1 MDEPPRAVTA
11 AAARAA
17 RKSPAEGPEAAG
29 AGRAMREEEERAAH
43 WGERRAARER
53 DRSASPPPPAGH
65 ASSYKQF
72 KFRAGAK
79 QYAEASLGANGYPGI
94 VKAAD
99 WPGWR
104 LRRQAVAPD
113 QLPPAEELDRTAAPD
128 AYDRRHGPPDA
139 WEGVADAE
147 LDRARTPTPPVVLNA
162 APPPIPN
169 DGSFLATMKR
179 RFAAARA
186 APEPAAP
193 IANDGSF
200 LDTMKR
206 RFAAARGEEPAA
218 PPAPPAPAADEDAS
232 DAAEPAGDAVPEVT
246 VRSSSESDGSGRP
259 PPKKRKR
266 RAASPPPGAAVSA
279 PPSPPDAPAP
289 ARPRSRDP
297 SPGRRFMRPSE
308 LFAQDNRAAVRAE
321 HPGDLERAVRNRLSE
336 MWRSADAATREAY
349 VDRAKTLRE
358 RARSASRDGD
368 DDAAAPAPAPA
379 APPPRAPKHAPAG
392 GLGSPFDQA
401 SDISNGG
408 RIAVGAAVEAAPH
421 AFGAN
426 FVKRVGTEARYRGT
440 VVERGADDVVD
451 GLRNSLT
458 DRVWRVRYD
467 DDGLIWATPERFLSV
482 VEALPVP
489 EPAPEA
495 EPEPEAPPEAA
506 PAPAAPPAPKRRR
519 ASKKGPP
526 RDPRVVAGAR
536 VRTPT
541 GAAGVVV
548 AVQANGWVTVRLD
561 VAVRLS
567 RGVKRERGFRGNELR
582 PVDDDDVEDEEA
594 APAAPTAGDAESDV
608 YDAAEARRTA
618 EELAVLEAEDLG
630 RDVLRPPQPDAPPRR
645 VAAGDGTA
653 SYGVGDRVQVLHFKG
668 KPTGAVVALRT
679 PGYDV
684 RLDHSGIVWPLS
696 ATVLVP
702 GAPDTPPRRPSPP
715 SSPEPSPDYRVRR
728 TLPTGR
734 APPPPPPVFHSTAP
748 RSPASWVP
756 ERVEEIAWSDK
767 GEAVFSPGP
776 GRKRSISFGDEG
788 RLDVDLICVPV
799 GVERPRPPCKACEGR
814 HVAHTCGKAR
824 GKRGR
829 KKKN

>member
-17 RKSPAEGPEAAG
+17 RESPGEGPEAAG

-79 QYAEASLGANGYPGI
+79 QYAEDEASLGANGYPGI

-147 LDRARTPTPPVVLNA
+147 LDRARTPTPPVVLDA
-162 APPPIPN
+162 VPPPIPN

-186 APEPAAP
+186 EPAAP

-206 RFAAARGEEPAA
+206 RFAAARGEAPAA
-218 PPAPPAPAADEDAS
+218 PPPPPAPAADEDAS

-289 ARPRSRDP
+289 APAPARPRSRDP

-336 MWRSADAATREAY
+336 MWRSADAATRERY

-368 DDAAAPAPAPA
+368 DGDAAAPAPAPA

-467 DDGLIWATPERFLSV
+467 DDGLIWATPERFLS
-482 VEALPVP
+482 
-489 EPAPEA
+489 
-495 EPEPEAPPEAA
+495 
-506 PAPAAPPAPKRRR
+506 
-519 ASKKGPP
+519 
-526 RDPRVVAGAR
+526 
-536 VRTPT
+536 
-541 GAAGVVV
+541 
-548 AVQANGWVTVRLD
+548 ANGWVTVRLD

-582 PVDDDDVEDEEA
+582 PVDDDDEDPPAA
-594 APAAPTAGDAESDV
+594 APAAGDVESDV

-653 SYGVGDRVQVLHFKG
+653 SYGVGERVQVLHFKG
-668 KPTGAVVALRT
+668 KPTGAVVSLRT

-696 ATVLVP
+696 PAVLVP

-734 APPPPPPVFHSTAP
+734 APPPPPPVYRSTAP

-756 ERVEEIAWSDK
+756 ERVEEIAWSDA

>member
-1 MDEPPRAVTA
+1 MDQGPRAVTA

-17 RKSPAEGPEAAG
+17 PESPPESPEAAG
-29 AGRAMREEEERAAH
+29 AGRSAREEEERAAH

-72 KFRAGAK
+72 KFRSGAK

-113 QLPPAEELDRTAAPD
+113 QLPPAEELDRTAAPE
-128 AYDRRHGPPDA
+128 GA

-147 LDRARTPTPPVVLNA
+147 LDRARTPPPA
-162 APPPIPN
+162 EPIPN

-179 RFAAARA
+179 RFATARA

-218 PPAPPAPAADEDAS
+218 PPPPPAPAADEDAS

-279 PPSPPDAPAP
+279 PPSPPDAPAPAP

-368 DDAAAPAPAPA
+368 DGDVAAPAPAPA
-379 APPPRAPKHAPAG
+379 APPPRAPKHAPA
-392 GLGSPFDQA
+392 
-401 SDISNGG
+401 GG

-482 VEALPVP
+482 VEAVPAP
-489 EPAPEA
+489 EPA
-495 EPEPEAPPEAA
+495 PEAA

-541 GAAGVVV
+541 GARGVVV

-582 PVDDDDVEDEEA
+582 PVDDDDVEAEEAPAA
-594 APAAPTAGDAESDV
+594 APAAGDAESDV

-696 ATVLVP
+696 AAVLVP
-702 GAPDTPPRRPSPP
+702 GAPDTPPRQRSPP

-734 APPPPPPVFHSTAP
+734 APPPPPPVYRAAAP

-756 ERVEEIAWSDK
+756 ERVEEIAWSDE
-767 GEAVFSPGP
+767 GEAVFSPAP

-814 HVAHTCGKAR
+814 HVAHTCGKPR